1 MPVHGSR
8 QYGRRV
14 YQLHY
19 FFPIPSRAIPTFDK
33 IIKWSFLQGSLPLW
47 NTTPPPSGHDVPMA
61 MKSENPWSLD
71 LSTSFTILFGIF
83 GLGVSLLNLYFAWE
97 QLDHVRV

>member
-1 MPVHGSR
+1 MGLDSMAR
-8 QYGRRV
+8 GYTS
-14 YQLHY
+14 
-19 FFPIPSRAIPTFDK
+19 FSTSFPSRLEPF
-33 IIKWSFLQGSLPLW
+33 LPLTKSLSGHSYKAP
-47 NTTPPPSGHDVPMA
+47 NHCGIQNPPSGHDVPMA
-61 MKSENPWSLD
+61 TKSENPWSLD